1 MEVIT
6 LFKYKDLTNL
16 ESTKP
21 PKIENRVL
29 TFKKDEN
36 LEFISF
42 LNNKELTE
50 IRFESVQS
58 KLRYLDLSY
67 SAIEKISFNSECPNL
82 QSINIHGSKKESG
95 VLTKFEILV
104 SLPKLKLIDL
114 SYNKN
119 LKEINISADLP
130 ELKFL
135 YLQGCGLKDL
145 QNLAKYFVHP
155 ELDFNIDANEKLQSP
170 PIEIAKQGKNAI
182 INYFRSIY
190 KDEKVEVDYLFE
202 AKLILV
208 GEERAGK
215 STIAKAL
222 SQEDFEI
229 DLNQKSTE
237 GIDVFK
243 WIIPKQDVKTDKDFR
258 FNIWDFGGQE
268 VYHATHQF
276 FLTKRSLYLFVTEA
290 RKDLRFDDFYY
301 WLNIINTLAGKSPVI
316 LVQNKTDQSHND
328 ISIELYKK
336 AYPQI
341 YDGLQKVSCNT
352 QHELWK
358 DKHCHTVKCLKLTIY
373 DILRNKILEGIGDK
387 LPISWIEIRKE
398 IADLQAKKLNYIGI
412 EDYFNICKDKGLDKE
427 KALFLSDYFHD
438 LGVFLHFR
446 NDVNLRNTIFLNYE
460 WVTKGIYNVFDNA
473 KIKNETFGQFTD
485 EDLISIWDEPQFK
498 GKEPELLNL
507 MKNEEFKICYQHKK
521 GYYLAPQLFSDKVI
535 KYEWRTNHSNLVFR
549 YNYKFMPKGILSQLI
564 VMLHRYIYKDTFW
577 KYGVLFDYK
586 NTRAIVTENRI
597 ENQNIIEIKVE
608 GTEKRDLL
616 RIIGEKIEG
625 INESYTNLVC
635 EEEFACNCSECEKPD
650 NKHYFNLKTINNF
663 INKKRKNLLCS
674 NSAEEVEIN
683 CLLGYYIPQ
692 EQIKAYEKGG
702 TTNITNI
709 YGNKNTVAQ
718 GISGSD
724 IDYSH
729 NINTKDYS
737 ENFEKLESLIQTLF
751 DKLSVEHQASYN
763 QIILEIGNKSEKE
776 QNNLLQEV
784 LKFVKDLKDEK
795 EQEKAKKI
803 IDDNRIDITSKFKVV
818 IPLIFAQYEMEFTT
832 KNKFPGSI
840 AELKALFIKK

>member
-1 MEVIT
+1 MKEIS
-6 LFKYKDLTNL
+6 LFKFEDLIKL

-21 PKIENRVL
+21 PKIENGVL

-36 LEFISF
+36 LEFITF
-42 LNNKELTE
+42 LDSEELKE
-50 IRFESVQS
+50 IRFESGQS

-67 SAIEKISFNSECPNL
+67 TAIRKISFNCECPNL
-82 QSINIHGSKKESG
+82 QSITIHGSTEKSG
-95 VLTKFEILV
+95 DLRRFEILV
-104 SLPKLKLIDL
+104 NLPMLKLLDL
-114 SYNKN
+114 SHNKY
-119 LKEINISADLP
+119 LKEITISVDLP

-135 YLQGCGLKDL
+135 YLGGCGLRDL
-145 QNLAKYFVHP
+145 QNLASYFVRDHF
-155 ELDFNIDANEKLQSP
+155 DFTIDKNDYLKSP
-170 PIEIAKQGKNAI
+170 PIEIAKQGKKAI
-182 INYFRSIY
+182 INYFKSIY
-190 KDEKVEVDYLFE
+190 KSEKIEFDYLFE

-229 DLNQKSTE
+229 DLNEKSTE
-237 GIDVFK
+237 GIDVLK
-243 WIIPKQDVKTDKDFR
+243 WMVPKQDAKTDKDFR

-316 LVQNKTDQSHND
+316 LVQNKTDQSHNEP
-328 ISIELYKK
+328 SIEPYQK

-341 YDGLQKVSCNT
+341 WDGLQKVCCNT
-352 QHELWK
+352 QHEQWNE
-358 DKHCHTVKCLKLTIY
+358 KHCHTIGSLKSTIF
-373 DILRNKILEGIGDK
+373 DILRKRVLEGIGDK
-387 LPISWIEIRKE
+387 LPVSWVEIRKE

-412 EDYFNICKDKGLDKE
+412 EDYYKICETKGLDKE
-427 KALFLSDYFHD
+427 RALFLSDYFHD

-473 KIKNETFGQFTD
+473 KIKNVTFGQFTD

-507 MKNEEFKICYQHKK
+507 MKNEEFKICYQHRK
-521 GYYLAPQLFSDKVI
+521 GYYLAPQLFSDKVVA
-535 KYEWRTNHSNLVFR
+535 YEWRTNTSNLVFR

-564 VMLHRYIYKDTFW
+564 VMLHKYIYKDTFW
-577 KYGVLFDYK
+577 KYGVLFEHK
-586 NTRAIVTENRI
+586 NTRAIVTENRL
-597 ENQNIIEIKVE
+597 ENKNIIEIKVE
-608 GTEKRDLL
+608 GDGKRDLL
-616 RIIGEKIEG
+616 RLIGEKIEE

-635 EEEFACNCSECEKPD
+635 DEEFACNCVECEKSE

-663 INKKRKNLLCS
+663 INKKRKYLVCS

-692 EQIKAYEKGG
+692 EQLMAYENGG
-702 TTNITNI
+702 TTNITKI
-709 YGNKNTVAQ
+709 YGNNNFVGQ
-718 GISGSD
+718 D
-724 IDYSH
+724 IKRSI
-729 NINTKDYS
+729 IN
-737 ENFEKLESLIQTLF
+737 
-751 DKLSVEHQASYN
+751 
-763 QIILEIGNKSEKE
+763 
-776 QNNLLQEV
+776 
-784 LKFVKDLKDEK
+784 
-795 EQEKAKKI
+795 
-803 IDDNRIDITSKFKVV
+803 
-818 IPLIFAQYEMEFTT
+818 
-832 KNKFPGSI
+832 
-840 AELKALFIKK
+840 